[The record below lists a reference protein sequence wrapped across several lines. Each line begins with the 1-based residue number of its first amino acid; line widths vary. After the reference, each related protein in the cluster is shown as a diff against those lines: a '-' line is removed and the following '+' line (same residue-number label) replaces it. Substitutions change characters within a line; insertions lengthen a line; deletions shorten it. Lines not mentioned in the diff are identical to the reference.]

1 MPDHWKKI
9 VFTFIVLACAAFFPS
24 LPQTVLAQLS
34 TDDHLAEPGFWAT
47 KSVKSHSE
55 FASAATCGECHR
67 TIYANQAKTSMNRT
81 LLFADASES
90 LDTKSF
96 DKGRV
101 LQFAHGI
108 YRYEFHKDG
117 QKVIY
122 TATDGKEKKS
132 AELLWAFGT
141 PRVAQSY
148 LFKDADGRFHEARVS
163 YFVSLQNLHITPAR
177 EFDTAKSLLEAMERA
192 VPAEEVKR
200 CFACH
205 ATEAIIDGKFD
216 EQNLVKGVSC
226 EACHGPGARHVATMQ
241 AAKLAGISDAKGE
254 FIFNPA
260 RLGPTDSV
268 EFCGACHGAW
278 WDVKLSGVRGV
289 GVVRAQPYRL
299 VESKCWGKGD
309 ERLRC
314 FACHDPHVE
323 VSTDPASYDGACSSC
338 HLSGVGQKADAQHH
352 GAACPVATKNCT
364 TCHMPKTMV
373 PTMHDTF
380 TDHKIRIVKA
390 GEAFVE

>member
-1 MPDHWKKI
+1 MREHLKRFLFLVISVAAP
-9 VFTFIVLACAAFFPS
+9 ACAVLFPS
-24 LPQTVLAQLS
+24 LPSVCAQLS

-55 FASAATCGECHR
+55 FAGAAACAECHR
-67 TIYANQAKTSMNRT
+67 TIYANQVKTSMSRT
-81 LLFADASES
+81 LLLAEASEA
-90 LDTKSF
+90 LDKE
-96 DKGRV
+96 RV
-101 LQFAHGI
+101 LQFTHGI
-108 YRYEFHKDG
+108 YQYEFHKDG
-117 QKVIY
+117 KNVIY

-148 LFKDADGRFHEARVS
+148 LFKDADGKFHESRVS

-177 EFDTAKSLLEAMERA
+177 EFDTAKSLPEAMERV
-192 VPAEEVKR
+192 VPDAEVKR

-205 ATEAIIDGKFD
+205 ATEAIVNDQFD
-216 EQNLVKGVSC
+216 EKNLVKGVSC
-226 EACHGPGARHVATMQ
+226 EACHGPGAKHVATMQ
-241 AAKLAGISDAKGE
+241 AEKLAGISDAKGE
-254 FIFNPA
+254 FIFNPG

-268 EFCGACHGAW
+268 EFCGSCHGSW
-278 WDVKLSGVRGV
+278 WDVKLAGVKGV

-309 ERLRC
+309 ARLRC

-323 VSTDPASYDGACSSC
+323 VSTDPSSYDGACLSC
-338 HLSGVGQKADAQHH
+338 HASVGVKADTQHA
-352 GAACPVATKNCT
+352 GAACPVATKNCS
-364 TCHMPKTMV
+364 TCHMPKTML
-373 PTMHDTF
+373 PTMHGTF

-390 GEAFVE
+390 GEVFTE